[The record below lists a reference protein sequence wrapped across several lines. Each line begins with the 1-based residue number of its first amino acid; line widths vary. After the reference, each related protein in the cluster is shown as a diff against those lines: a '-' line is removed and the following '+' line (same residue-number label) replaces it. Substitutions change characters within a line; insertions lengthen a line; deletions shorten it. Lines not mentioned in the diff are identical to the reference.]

1 VVVEPRGI
9 ELPLTGPEF
18 DRALALAQEAVTAFI
33 LHGES
38 GAHSAL
44 NPILTEAANDAV
56 VGGLLDVALTS
67 LAANMAV
74 WAATLEAERDGGEAS
89 EAEIGDHAAN
99 LVRESLAQ
107 IAEAVRHTGP

>member
-1 VVVEPRGI
+1 VESTGI

-18 DRALALAQEAVTAFI
+18 DRAVALAQEAVTAFI

-38 GAHSAL
+38 GAQSAL

-74 WAATLEAERDGGEAS
+74 WVATLEAERNGGEAS
-89 EAEIGDHAAN
+89 DEDIGSEAAN

-107 IAEAVRHTGP
+107 IADSVRHRGP